1 MSVPVNEQETTI
13 QFDRAGDKAN
23 IFTSDSTV
31 MTKLDKLVENSD
43 IWECSGEVMDMNGYL
58 FGKEY
63 RCPKNMISF
72 RSKKKSMPE
81 LTEEEKQKKAELLRR
96 NTENRVF
103 KSLEDN

>member
-1 MSVPVNEQETTI
+1 MGVPVNEQETTI
-13 QFDRAGDKAN
+13 QFDRVGDKAN

-43 IWECSGEVMDMNGYL
+43 IWECSGEVKDMNGDL

-63 RCPKNMISF
+63 KCPKNMISF
-72 RSKKKSMPE
+72 RSKKVTHE
-81 LTEEEKQKKAELLRR
+81 LTEEQKQKKAELLRK
-96 NTENRVF
+96 TMENRKS

>member
-1 MSVPVNEQETTI
+1 MGVPVNEQETTI
-13 QFDRAGDKAN
+13 QFDRVGDKAN

-43 IWECSGEVMDMNGYL
+43 IWECSGEVKDMNGDL

-72 RSKKKSMPE
+72 RSKKSTPPK
-81 LTEEEKQKKAELLRR
+81 LTEEQKRKSIEALRLYR
-96 NTENRVF
+96 ENQR
-103 KSLEDN
+103 KTLTEDN

>member
-13 QFDRAGDKAN
+13 QFDRVGEKAN

-43 IWECSGEVMDMNGYL
+43 IWECSGEVKDMNGDL

-72 RSKKKSMPE
+72 RSRTTTREM
-81 LTEEEKQKKAELLRR
+81 TEEQKQRSAEALRLYRENQKKAPL
-96 NTENRVF
+96 
-103 KSLEDN
+103 KDN